1 MSSKEYNTIVKTCWH
16 TYAAPFA
23 HELRPRRI
31 VLLGKSLE
39 RAITMEE
46 LATQAAAM
54 GATPLPTL
62 SHPSDIKLAG
72 KLVVNECGCC
82 PCTHMST
89 LRWHPRPRLQV
100 RDGPPHTAS
109 TRVRRRSRGRAVSAD
124 GGC

>member
-72 KLVVNECGCC
+72 KLVVN
-82 PCTHMST
+82 
-89 LRWHPRPRLQV
+89 RV
-100 RDGPPHTAS
+100 RVLPMHAHAHTVLTPTSQASS
-109 TRVRRRSRGRAVSAD
+109 TRRSSAHCERTRTATIERQS
-124 GGC
+124 GVG